1 MGAGNGKEAIEAGL
15 IESIDALCDRLAE
28 RDERKRRDAERQLE
42 EEERR
47 HKWDEQQVIV
57 KAEAAISSAMSGGL
71 DQLKAAILAH
81 ADACEPTGG
90 PKSPVLAKARE
101 AVFQRRDEDKEKAKA
116 QAAAQR
122 EADAERRWQEREDAE
137 VRRKKEKEQANLLD
151 SDLNARLASLRV
163 AVEKVSEEAEGAPS
177 AAASA
182 LAEAQTALADIL
194 SKDADGTYASKP
206 LRLVSK
212 LKQPP
217 PILELVSG
225 TILKLLGRP
234 SEWVH
239 AETQLA
245 DPAELVRA
253 LALWIAARKVRSAQE
268 ARAGGSSESEGPLD
282 IADPAWPI
290 QELSAQLRPLHD
302 ATATLDVARAVSP
315 VLSDLLFVLHCIA
328 CHHEFGPLA
337 RVQSE
342 KAESLRAKLEQ
353 AEQAMKPAS
362 LNRQLAQS
370 HLDEAD
376 QVLGSSQVVSA
387 AGDSPLKAVRD
398 ERLRQAAQ
406 IKRDARKKARANELL
421 AKMMSPQKNAK
432 VGAVS
437 KLRGAVARASAQT
450 LG

>member
-28 RDERKRRDAERQLE
+28 RDERKRRDAERKLE

-47 HKWDEQQVIV
+47 RKWDEQQVIV

-71 DQLKAAILAH
+71 EDLKAAIEAH

-90 PKSPVLAKARE
+90 RKSAVLAKARE

-116 QAAAQR
+116 QAAAQK
-122 EADAERRWQEREDAE
+122 EAEAERRWREREDAE
-137 VRRKKEKEQANLLD
+137 VRRKKEKEEANMLD
-151 SDLNARLASLRV
+151 TNLNARLASLRV
-163 AVEKVSEEAEGAPS
+163 AVERVSEEAEGATS

-182 LAEAQTALADIL
+182 LAEAETALAAIL

-217 PILELVSG
+217 PILELVSSM
-225 TILKLLGRP
+225 LLTLLRRP
-234 SEWVH
+234 SEWEH

-245 DPAELVRA
+245 EPAELIRA
-253 LALWIAARKVRSAQE
+253 LALWIAARKARPSQE
-268 ARAGGSSESEGPLD
+268 VGVGGSSESEDLV
-282 IADPAWPI
+282 
-290 QELSAQLRPLHD
+290 LSAQLQPLHA

-342 KAESLRAKLEQ
+342 NAESLRAKLER
-353 AEQAMKPAS
+353 ADQAMKPAA

-376 QVLGSSQVVSA
+376 RVLLLSSTQGKLA
-387 AGDSPLKAVRD
+387 AEDSPLKAVRD
-398 ERLRQAAQ
+398 ERLRQATQ
-406 IKRDARKKARANELL
+406 IKREARKKARAQQLL
-421 AKMMSPQKNAK
+421 AKMMNPQKSAK

-450 LG
+450 LN